1 VEASRG
7 SSPPCTAVCPE
18 IEARKVLT
26 ENLADEE
33 IHGADH
39 PELWLRFAE
48 GLGADSRQ
56 SASGGRLPE
65 TEAMVSDFFALTSG
79 EWTQGLCAL
88 FAYESQVPAV
98 SASKMDGLRKFYGI
112 EDARTLGFSRPI
124 SSTTWSTRA
133 KSPS

>member
-1 VEASRG
+1 MGR
-7 SSPPCTAVCPE
+7 
-18 IEARKVLT
+18 
-26 ENLADEE
+26 N
-33 IHGADH
+33 H

-48 GLGADSRQ
+48 GLGADR
-56 SASGGRLPE
+56 AKVRAEDRLPE

-98 SASKMDGLRKFYGI
+98 SASKMDGCGSSTALKMRG
-112 EDARTLGFSRPI
+112 RSGFSRPI